1 MGLPAGEGGQEKTKT
16 EEVQNGPHPTVLENC
31 GKQHSQKC
39 ALGTISFLEQLS
51 AVCTRHA
58 MKGAQWF
65 CSIRLAALLAR
76 GVQSFPP
83 ELVVVLHLL

>member
-1 MGLPAGEGGQEKTKT
+1 VGLPAGEGGQEKTKT
-16 EEVQNGPHPTVLENC
+16 EEVPNGPHPTVLENC

-65 CSIRLAALLAR
+65 CPIHVGSIAGSR
-76 GVQSFPP
+76 GAKFSP
-83 ELVVVLHLL
+83 